1 MQFFIKYHDV
11 TQIKIEMFLLQITED
26 QTGEIFAVRKIIF
39 VHIFVDEGT
48 VLPIFLAE
56 HFVAEHFV
64 ASLQR
69 VGF

>member
-11 TQIKIEMFLLQITED
+11 TQIKIEMFSLQITED
-26 QTGEIFAVRKIIF
+26 QTGEIFAVRKIIC
-39 VHIFVDEGT
+39 VHIFGDEGT
-48 VLPIFLAE
+48 VLPI
-56 HFVAEHFV
+56 FVAEHFV